1 MVFDAHWGLVRAT
14 SLTMCDDLLLLL
26 GAELFEQP
34 VGQHQVGAT
43 GVRQVIESV
52 PVRMYGWQLLF
63 LWRRFAVPR
72 ASGNG

>member
-1 MVFDAHWGLVRAT
+1 MVSDAHWGLVRAT
-14 SLTMCDDLLLLL
+14 LFDDVHDLLLLL
-26 GAELFEQP
+26 GAELVEQP

-52 PVRMYGWQLLF
+52 PVRMYRWQLLF

-72 ASGNG
+72 ASGNR

>member
-1 MVFDAHWGLVRAT
+1 MVSEAHWGLVRAT
-14 SLTMCDDLLLLL
+14 FFDDVHDLLLLL
-26 GAELFEQP
+26 GAELVEQP

-52 PVRMYGWQLLF
+52 PVRMYRWQLLF

-72 ASGNG
+72 ASGNR